1 MQKEIHLVH
10 DRACFS
16 RVCVVDRFS
25 TDWMLVVV
33 CVRAIVA
40 MSDACWCTNTV
51 KSQIAGSEKKFE
63 CINGTWL
70 ACSII

>member
-40 MSDACWCTNTV
+40 MSVCLLV
-51 KSQIAGSEKKFE
+51 YEYRQIA
-63 CINGTWL
+63 NRRQ
-70 ACSII
+70 